1 MSVYL
6 WVSATYEGTVKTLSG
21 FSMEQIS
28 RLNGMLNITIA
39 YTTSESK
46 MLRPPVV
53 NFADLQVGTVISNA
67 FLAMLTLLA

>member
-1 MSVYL
+1 MSVIIE
-6 WVSATYEGTVKTLSG
+6 VSATYEGTVKTLSG

-46 MLRPPVV
+46 MLRTP
-53 NFADLQVGTVISNA
+53 S
-67 FLAMLTLLA
+67 